1 MKKICWSVILVMVGL
16 LVACA
21 GEEQGDIQNDGV
33 PEVVEVDI
41 MLPEIVPGEEVILQT
56 KVTQGNENVDDAE
69 EVEFE
74 VWKHGKKDESDMI
87 SGEHQGDGIY
97 EISYTFVD
105 DGVYNV
111 TSHVTARGM
120 HVMPTKQVIVGDV
133 SEEELQQLEEDDAQ
147 DEENEHEHH
156 H

>member
-1 MKKICWSVILVMVGL
+1 MVGL